1 MKEKQDKPMMAK
13 LVKVLEDK
21 PKGVSLA
28 EFQMTG
34 EVRIECSDK
43 ISNQTFEIPQGPMR
57 IGNQWW

>member
-21 PKGVSLA
+21 PKGMSLA
-28 EFQMTG
+28 ELQMTG
-34 EVRIECSDK
+34 EVRIE
-43 ISNQTFEIPQGPMR
+43 SNQTFEIPQGPMR